1 MLLSDLLSDLTVKG
15 LPIVGAASGGVLAAR
30 KGGPWWRALAYVAG
44 GWAGGWAASRGIQ
57 WIFDRSLPQLPAE
70 NTGLVQGGTGYDGE
84 AAGAPTSAAGTPGVS
99 GIRYV
104 NLEAEKARAREEAI
118 QKRRERR
125 GKKVTV
131 EGGQVVPIRPSETGS
146 EGQETGPGTALA
158 VVPLAVKRG
167 MMYSCVRLGKN
178 VLGVS
183 RQGSSGAGSEK

>member
-1 MLLSDLLSDLTVKG
+1 MLVSDFLADLTVKG
-15 LPIVGAASGGVLAAR
+15 LPIVGAASGGVLAAH

-70 NTGLVQGGTGYDGE
+70 NTDLVQGGTGYDGE
-84 AAGAPTSAAGTPGVS
+84 GAPAGTPGVS

-131 EGGQVVPIRPSETGS
+131 EGGQVVPVSQSGKEK
-146 EGQETGPGTALA
+146 ETGPGTALA

-167 MMYSCVRLGKN
+167 MMYSGVRLGKN